1 MWLWLVGFIVEMVR
15 VCGAGLSDHMT
26 DRLSCGLQG
35 RYFSESLYKEGDVI
49 IGGLFPVHN
58 EAPAPDH
65 AFTEMQHGARCQG

>member
-1 MWLWLVGFIVEMVR
+1 MWLWLVGFIVEMAR
-15 VCGAGLSDHMT
+15 VCGAGLS
-26 DRLSCGLQG
+26 CVLQG

-65 AFTEMQHGARCQG
+65 AFTEIQQGAHCQG